1 QMKALGNYQENS
13 FGPSN
18 TDLIDAAIGDI
29 YDQDFD
35 DSLGLDGGL
44 TPPPAFST
52 QEPKVYEPP
61 TTLDDRYPHPLDFC
75 QRSHLHNLVVQGKV
89 VEVLAVIEEMNKA
102 GSKVKDADKKDANHF
117 TPLHSASCLD
127 VYKVGEGA
135 ASNIVKAL
143 LGLGA
148 KVDAGDG
155 TGSTPLHWAAR
166 AGNGDVVHILTS
178 AHHPL
183 DITNKDGETALH
195 WALRTGVRGLNSA
208 RVLVEDGAKAN
219 VFNKA
224 NKRALDVAAEGFL
237 SHDYPMSPGLR
248 TSMNE
253 GIVKKEEREEART
266 NLFMTEP
273 RLRTLVLHHP
283 ECLEH
288 GVRSNSDWECPDRVK
303 SILSKIAEEIG
314 PDGNPLFGAHKVT
327 LSSEF
332 DRATLEVLARCH
344 STDYIQFVNEL
355 SLSLEKAGG
364 TSPPL
369 VPFTP
374 AVQKARSKSG
384 IKTLEDFEAAPAVPQ
399 PAAEPVSGG
408 EMVASAALGSPK
420 PKGKHGGGAPHSD
433 TSFTSG
439 SLKAAR
445 RAAGAVRHAVD
456 RVLLGRNRNAFC
468 VVRPPG
474 HHAGVSGLLE
484 GAESCG
490 FCIFNNVAAG
500 ALHALSE
507 HHKNRCGR
515 VAIIDIDVHHGNG
528 TEEIVKNYTEPERLF
543 FFSTHLYD
551 EDEKNDYKFYPGSGD
566 VDDESHN
573 IVNVPLAP
581 QWRHSQVQNAI
592 AKSNPKDEGA
602 NILENSTRGGKRR
615 GGKDDGGGEKK

>member
-1 QMKALGNYQENS
+1 M
-13 FGPSN
+13 
-18 TDLIDAAIGDI
+18 
-29 YDQDFD
+29 
-35 DSLGLDGGL
+35 
-44 TPPPAFST
+44 
-52 QEPKVYEPP
+52 
-61 TTLDDRYPHPLDFC
+61 
-75 QRSHLHNLVVQGKV
+75 VQGKV
-89 VEVLAVIEEMNKA
+89 VEVLTVIEEMNKA
-102 GSKVKDADKKDANHF
+102 GSKVEDADKKDANHF
-117 TPLHSASCLD
+117 TPLHSAACLD

-143 LGLGA
+143 LGVGA
-148 KVDAGDG
+148 KVRRGKKQNTLLSCSKIQTPTQPLLLPLASPASQVDAGDG

-248 TSMNE
+248 ASMN
-253 GIVKKEEREEART
+253 GDVVKREEREEART

-355 SLSLEKAGG
+355 SLSLEK
-364 TSPPL
+364 
-369 VPFTP
+369 
-374 AVQKARSKSG
+374 
-384 IKTLEDFEAAPAVPQ
+384 
-399 PAAEPVSGG
+399 
-408 EMVASAALGSPK
+408 
-420 PKGKHGGGAPHSD
+420 
-433 TSFTSG
+433 
-439 SLKAAR
+439 
-445 RAAGAVRHAVD
+445 VRM
-456 RVLLGRNRNAFC
+456 
-468 VVRPPG
+468 
-474 HHAGVSGLLE
+474 
-484 GAESCG
+484 
-490 FCIFNNVAAG
+490 
-500 ALHALSE
+500 
-507 HHKNRCGR
+507 
-515 VAIIDIDVHHGNG
+515 
-528 TEEIVKNYTEPERLF
+528 
-543 FFSTHLYD
+543 
-551 EDEKNDYKFYPGSGD
+551 DEK
-566 VDDESHN
+566 
-573 IVNVPLAP
+573 
-581 QWRHSQVQNAI
+581 RI
-592 AKSNPKDEGA
+592 ATN
-602 NILENSTRGGKRR
+602 
-615 GGKDDGGGEKK
+615 

>member
-1 QMKALGNYQENS
+1 M
-13 FGPSN
+13 
-18 TDLIDAAIGDI
+18 
-29 YDQDFD
+29 
-35 DSLGLDGGL
+35 
-44 TPPPAFST
+44 
-52 QEPKVYEPP
+52 
-61 TTLDDRYPHPLDFC
+61 
-75 QRSHLHNLVVQGKV
+75 
-89 VEVLAVIEEMNKA
+89 
-102 GSKVKDADKKDANHF
+102 
-117 TPLHSASCLD
+117 
-127 VYKVGEGA
+127 
-135 ASNIVKAL
+135 
-143 LGLGA
+143 
-148 KVDAGDG
+148 DAGDG

-253 GIVKKEEREEART
+253 GIVKKEEVRSKSSAWYACISTNSILFRIASLGFASHRFVHRSQREEART

-364 TSPPL
+364 
-369 VPFTP
+369 
-374 AVQKARSKSG
+374 
-384 IKTLEDFEAAPAVPQ
+384 E
-399 PAAEPVSGG
+399 
-408 EMVASAALGSPK
+408 
-420 PKGKHGGGAPHSD
+420 
-433 TSFTSG
+433 
-439 SLKAAR
+439 
-445 RAAGAVRHAVD
+445 
-456 RVLLGRNRNAFC
+456 N
-468 VVRPPG
+468 G
-474 HHAGVSGLLE
+474 H
-484 GAESCG
+484 
-490 FCIFNNVAAG
+490 
-500 ALHALSE
+500 
-507 HHKNRCGR
+507 K
-515 VAIIDIDVHHGNG
+515 
-528 TEEIVKNYTEPERLF
+528 
-543 FFSTHLYD
+543 
-551 EDEKNDYKFYPGSGD
+551 
-566 VDDESHN
+566 
-573 IVNVPLAP
+573 
-581 QWRHSQVQNAI
+581 
-592 AKSNPKDEGA
+592 
-602 NILENSTRGGKRR
+602 
-615 GGKDDGGGEKK
+615 